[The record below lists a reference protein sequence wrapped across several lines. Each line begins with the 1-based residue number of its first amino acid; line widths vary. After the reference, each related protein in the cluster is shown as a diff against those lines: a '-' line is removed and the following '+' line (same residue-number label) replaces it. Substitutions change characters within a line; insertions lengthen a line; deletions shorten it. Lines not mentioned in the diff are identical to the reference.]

1 LFLRANHTTLLVF
14 VGAALSGC
22 TSDYDPATF
31 DAIYND
37 VFATSCVDGCHS
49 ATVGAGNLFLEG
61 DRAYDSIVNGS
72 CDDEDAQA
80 AGLVR
85 ITAGQPIESFFYL
98 KMVNPEGMGE
108 IMPPSGML
116 DDEVLDNIEEWIL
129 RGALEAPVDLPA
141 ED

>member
-1 LFLRANHTTLLVF
+1 LYRRLDCRPFLALF
-14 VGAALSGC
+14 GLSLTAC

-31 DAIYND
+31 EAIYND

-85 ITAGQPIESFFYL
+85 ITPGQPIESFFYL
-98 KMVNPEGMGE
+98 KMVNPEGMGD
-108 IMPPSGML
+108 IMPPAGML
-116 DDEVLDNIEEWIL
+116 DEDILDNIEEWIL
-129 RGALEAPVDLPA
+129 RGALEAPVDLPE

>member
-1 LFLRANHTTLLVF
+1 LFLKVNRPTLLV
-14 VGAALSGC
+14 VASVSLTAC
-22 TSDYDPATF
+22 TSDYDPSTF
-31 DAIYND
+31 DALYND

-61 DRAYDSIVNGS
+61 ARAYDSIVNGN

-85 ITAGQPIESFFYL
+85 ITPGQPIESFFYL

-116 DDEVLDNIEEWIL
+116 DDETLANIEEWIL
-129 RGALEAPVDLPA
+129 RGALEVPVDQA
-141 ED
+141 ID